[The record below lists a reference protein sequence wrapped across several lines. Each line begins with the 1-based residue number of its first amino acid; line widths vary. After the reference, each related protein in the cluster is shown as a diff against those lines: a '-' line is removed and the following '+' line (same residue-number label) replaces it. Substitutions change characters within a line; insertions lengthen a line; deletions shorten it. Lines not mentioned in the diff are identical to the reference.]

1 MSSIVLLLTLI
12 EHDMVFIGTRPP
24 SCATPRQ
31 LTMYITGLWKKLIIK
46 KGISTYHLFSGF
58 NFTLSNLV
66 IVYILPTV
74 ILVFMLL
81 MIYCRKLTDN
91 NKFRR
96 YVKLLTMLSLV
107 FFISRS
113 PMDILQLKGIVEA
126 AMGFKQLNLLPYQLE
141 YEILLV
147 WSTYLP
153 LLLNPVV
160 YFCFCSEYRS
170 GGWRAIRSMCG
181 CPLPT
186 EDEKLNLD
194 TKYKEVEIMS
204 SRSSI
209 SKTQKSNML

>member
-1 MSSIVLLLTLI
+1 
-12 EHDMVFIGTRPP
+12 
-24 SCATPRQ
+24 
-31 LTMYITGLWKKLIIK
+31 
-46 KGISTYHLFSGF
+46 
-58 NFTLSNLV
+58 
-66 IVYILPTV
+66 
-74 ILVFMLL
+74 MLL

-91 NKFRR
+91 SKFRR

-160 YFCFCSEYRS
+160 YFCFCSEYRT

-186 EDEKLNLD
+186 EDEKFNLD

-204 SRSSI
+204 SRSSM